1 MAKFKKPT
9 KEKVSELVKRIMR
22 FCSSSFNEIENTSL
36 TEDFKIALQQMRER
50 NSQKVFNEH
59 YLPMVV
65 NEIICKEGYLP
76 TPNVAFPKAASLMLE
91 DIATGVLNE
100 FYQFN
105 EAK

>member
-59 YLPMVV
+59 YLPKAV
-65 NEIICKEGYLP
+65 NEIAHKEGYLP

-105 EAK
+105 ETK